1 MRFCELSVGVCFRN
15 GGIRINEVVALNTE
29 EILMEL
35 IRRSASRRL
44 LEIGPET
51 RLRKDLKMDSFDFL
65 NLVLKTESRF
75 DCRLDDDVLVGI
87 VTVGQFQGLVRET
100 LAGNMTEKTEEDHV

>member
-1 MRFCELSVGVCFRN
+1 M
-15 GGIRINEVVALNTE
+15 NTE

-51 RLRKDLKMDSFDFL
+51 RLRKDLKMDSFDFMEL
-65 NLVLKTESRF
+65 ILRTEERF
-75 DCRLDDDVLVGI
+75 HCRLDDGALAGVQ
-87 VTVGQFQGLVRET
+87 TVGQFLMLVGET
-100 LAGNMTEKTEEDHV
+100 TTENDKDKMEEEHV